1 MQGLLS
7 KKISLFLFPASM
19 LAAVY
24 VLLPSLG
31 EIPESWLQFLP
42 HVTYIAMLAGMFL
55 SLHFNKSR
63 AFFVLLM
70 LLLYYWQG
78 FSSGD
83 ACRLPSRVRTAIDY
97 LYPVNIA
104 LVCLMREKGL
114 FSSAGRM
121 RSVFLLIQ
129 LVLLVIFA
137 KTGEAMALNQVPLP
151 GGRAFAAYP
160 AMQGAALFF
169 MGFCGVVVA
178 ILSCARASL
187 IDSAFFGA
195 LVAVAMVRTLPLE
208 GDAATVFLLAAGL
221 ILLLSVLQESHNMA
235 YRDDL
240 TGLLSRRALNEHLAG
255 LARHYAI
262 AMLDLDHFKR
272 LNDSLG
278 HDVGDQVLRMVA
290 ARIRKIGGGGKAY
303 RYGGE
308 EFTIV
313 FQGRRAED
321 VLSHLEELRSS
332 IASYQFLVRSPDR
345 PDSLREGRRR
355 RSGSGDSTPVS
366 VTMSIGV
373 AESSPCMRDPH
384 DVMAAADA
392 ALYRAKNRGR
402 NRVGTAGRT

>member
-1 MQGLLS
+1 MHVLFS
-7 KKISLFLFPASM
+7 KKIPLFLFPATM

-31 EIPESWLQFLP
+31 EIPGSWLQFLP

-63 AFFVLLM
+63 AFFVLLI
-70 LLLYYWQG
+70 LLLYYWHG
-78 FSSGD
+78 ISYGEGH
-83 ACRLPSRVRTAIDY
+83 RLPSRVCTAIDY
-97 LYPVNIA
+97 LFPANIT
-104 LVCLMREKGL
+104 LVCLMREKGF
-114 FSSAGRM
+114 FSFAGRL
-121 RSVFLLIQ
+121 RSAFLLIQ
-129 LVLLVIFA
+129 LVLMVIFA
-137 KTGEAMALNQVPLP
+137 KAGEAMALNQAQLQA
-151 GGRAFAAYP
+151 GRAFGSYP
-160 AMQGAALFF
+160 AMHGPALFF
-169 MGFCGVVVA
+169 MGFCGILAA
-178 ILSCARASL
+178 ILSYARASL

-195 LVAVAMVRTLPLE
+195 LVAVAMVRTQPLT
-208 GDAATVFLLAAGL
+208 GDAATAFLLAAAL

-240 TGLLSRRALNEHLAG
+240 TGLLSRRALNEQLAG
-255 LARHYAI
+255 LGRNYAI

-290 ARIRKIGGGGKAY
+290 ARIRKVGGGGKAY

-313 FQGRRAED
+313 FHGRTAED
-321 VLSHLEELRSS
+321 VLPSLEDLRSS
-332 IASYQFLVRSPDR
+332 IASYQFLVRSSSR
-345 PDSLREGRRR
+345 PDSMREGRKR
-355 RSGSGDSTPVS
+355 RSRSGESTPVS

-373 AESSPCMRDPH
+373 AESSRRMRDPH

-402 NRVGTAGRT
+402 NRVSTACRS

>member
-1 MQGLLS
+1 MS

-83 ACRLPSRVRTAIDY
+83 ACWLPSRVRTAIDY

-137 KTGEAMALNQVPLP
+137 KTGEAMVLNQVPLP

-160 AMQGAALFF
+160 AMQGAALFL

-208 GDAATVFLLAAGL
+208 GDAATAFLLAAGL

-240 TGLLSRRALNEHLAG
+240 TGLLSRRALNEQLAG

-355 RSGSGDSTPVS
+355 RSDSGDSTPVS

-373 AESSPCMRDPH
+373 AESSPHMRDPH
-384 DVMAAADA
+384 DVMATADA